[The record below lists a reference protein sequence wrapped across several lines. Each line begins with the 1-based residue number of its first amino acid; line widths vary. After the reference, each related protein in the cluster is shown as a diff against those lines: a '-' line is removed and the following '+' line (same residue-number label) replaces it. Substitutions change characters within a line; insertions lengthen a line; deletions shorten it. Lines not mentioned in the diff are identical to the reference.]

1 MPTSASPE
9 NDAPSRRFRI
19 GPGGRLTG
27 RIRVPGDKSISHRAV
42 MLGAIAEGTTQVR
55 GFLSGAD
62 AISTIQVF
70 RALGVDID
78 GPREARVVVHG
89 VGLHGLRAPQAP
101 LDCGNA
107 GTAMR
112 LLMGLLAGQRFES
125 ALIGD
130 ESLSKRPMR
139 RVAEPLQR
147 MGARI
152 ETNDG
157 LPPVRILP
165 CTGLRAIRYEMPVAS
180 AQLKSALLLA
190 GLYADGETQ
199 VVEPAP
205 TRDHTERMLR
215 AFGVQV
221 LGERGVTTLRG
232 GQALRAAP
240 VDVPADLSS
249 AAFFLVGASIAPGS
263 DLTLEQVGLNPTRAG
278 CLEILRAMGADI
290 EIVAPRLAGGEPVAD
305 LRVRSAPLRGLDI
318 PPELVPLAIDEF
330 PALFVAACC
339 AEGRTIVRGAQ
350 ELRVKESDRIAT
362 MVEGLARLG
371 FETQP
376 TDDGIVIDGRGGDP
390 TVFRAGR
397 VHAHH
402 DHRIA
407 MSLSMAALRASGTV
421 EIDDTRIVDTS
432 FPGFVELAR
441 SAGLE
446 IEECAP

>member
-1 MPTSASPE
+1 M
-9 NDAPSRRFRI
+9 SRSFRV
-19 GPGGRLTG
+19 GPGGRLVG
-27 RIRVPGDKSISHRAV
+27 RIRVPGDKSISHRAL
-42 MLGAIAEGTTQVR
+42 MLGAIAEGTTKVS
-55 GFLSGAD
+55 GFLTGAD
-62 AISTIQVF
+62 AISTMNVF
-70 RALGVDID
+70 RALGVEID

-89 VGLHGLRAPQAP
+89 VGLHGLRAPAAP

-125 ALIGD
+125 TLIGD
-130 ESLSKRPMR
+130 ESLSRRPMR
-139 RVAEPLQR
+139 RVAEPLQA

-157 LPPVRILP
+157 LPPVRIRP
-165 CTGLRAIRYEMPVAS
+165 SPGLRAIRYELPVAS

-190 GLYADGETQ
+190 GLYAQGETV

-215 AFGVQV
+215 GFGVDV
-221 LGERGVTTLRG
+221 RSEGRVVAVRG
-232 GQALRAAP
+232 GQTLRAAA

-263 DLTLEQVGLNPTRAG
+263 DLTLEHVGLNPTRTG
-278 CLEILRAMGADI
+278 CLEILRRMGADI
-290 EIVAPRLAGGEPVAD
+290 EILAAREAGGEPVAD
-305 LRVRSAPLRGLDI
+305 LRVRAAPLRGIDV

-339 AEGRTIVRGAQ
+339 AEGRTTVRGAH

-362 MVEGLARLG
+362 MAEGLAKLG
-371 FETQP
+371 FETRP
-376 TDDGIVIDGRGGDP
+376 TDDGIVIDGRGGDDA
-390 TVFRAGR
+390 VFRGGR

-407 MSLSMAALRASGTV
+407 MSLSMAALRASGPIEV
-421 EIDDTRIVDTS
+421 DDTRIVDTS
-432 FPGFVELAR
+432 FPGFVALAR
-441 SAGLE
+441 DAGLD
-446 IEECAP
+446 IEERGA

>member
-1 MPTSASPE
+1 M
-9 NDAPSRRFRI
+9 SRSFRAA
-19 GPGGRLTG
+19 PGGRLVG

-42 MLGAIAEGTTQVR
+42 MLGAIAEGTTRVS
-55 GFLSGAD
+55 GFLTGAD
-62 AISTIQVF
+62 AISTMDVF
-70 RALGVDID
+70 RALGVDIE
-78 GPREARVVVHG
+78 GPQDARVVVHG
-89 VGLHGLRAPQAP
+89 VGLRGLRAANAP

-125 ALIGD
+125 TLVGD
-130 ESLSKRPMR
+130 ESLSTRPMR
-139 RVAEPLQR
+139 RVADPLAA

-152 ETNDG
+152 ETRDG

-165 CTGLRAIRYEMPVAS
+165 SEGLHAIRYELPMAS

-190 GLYADGETQ
+190 GLYAQGETV

-215 AFGVQV
+215 AFGVEV
-221 LGERGVTTLRG
+221 RSDGRVVSVRG
-232 GQALRAAP
+232 GQALRATA

-263 DLTLEQVGLNPTRAG
+263 DLTLEHVGINPTRTG
-278 CLEILRAMGADI
+278 CLEILRRMGADI
-290 EIVAPRLAGGEPVAD
+290 EVLAQRESGGEPVAD
-305 LRVRSAPLRGLDI
+305 LRVRSAPLRGIEI

-330 PALFVAACC
+330 PAIFVAACC
-339 AEGRTIVRGAQ
+339 AEGRTIVRGAE

-362 MVEGLARLG
+362 MAEGLAAFG
-371 FETQP
+371 FATRP
-376 TDDGIVIDGRGGDP
+376 TDDGIVIDGRGGDDA
-390 TVFRAGR
+390 VFRAGR
-397 VHAHH
+397 AHAHH

-407 MSLSMAALRASGTV
+407 MSLAMAAMRSSGDLV
-421 EIDDTRIVDTS
+421 IDDTRNVATS

-441 SAGLE
+441 SAGLA
-446 IEECAP
+446 IEERGA

>member
-1 MPTSASPE
+1 M
-9 NDAPSRRFRI
+9 SRSFRV
-19 GPGGRLTG
+19 GPGGRLVG
-27 RIRVPGDKSISHRAV
+27 RIRVPGDKSISHRAL
-42 MLGAIAEGTTQVR
+42 MLGAIAEGTTKVS
-55 GFLSGAD
+55 GFLTGAD
-62 AISTIQVF
+62 AISTMNVF
-70 RALGVDID
+70 RALGVEID
-78 GPREARVVVHG
+78 GPHEARVVVHG
-89 VGLHGLRAPQAP
+89 VGLHGLRAPAAP

-125 ALIGD
+125 TLIGD
-130 ESLSKRPMR
+130 ESLSRRPMR
-139 RVAEPLQR
+139 RVAEPLQA

-157 LPPVRILP
+157 LPPVRIRP
-165 CTGLRAIRYEMPVAS
+165 SPGLRAIRYELPVAS

-190 GLYADGETQ
+190 GLYAQGETV

-215 AFGVQV
+215 GFGVDV
-221 LGERGVTTLRG
+221 RSEGRVVAVRG
-232 GQALRAAP
+232 GQTLRAAA

-263 DLTLEQVGLNPTRAG
+263 DLTLEHVGLNPTRTG
-278 CLEILRAMGADI
+278 CLEILRRMGADI
-290 EIVAPRLAGGEPVAD
+290 EILAAREAGGEPVAD
-305 LRVRSAPLRGLDI
+305 LRVRAAPLRGIDV

-339 AEGRTIVRGAQ
+339 AEGRTTVRGAH

-362 MVEGLARLG
+362 MAEGLAKLG
-371 FETQP
+371 FETRP
-376 TDDGIVIDGRGGDP
+376 TDDGIVIDGRGGDDA
-390 TVFRAGR
+390 VFRGGR

-407 MSLSMAALRASGTV
+407 MSLSMAALRASGPIEV
-421 EIDDTRIVDTS
+421 DDTRIVDTS
-432 FPGFVELAR
+432 FPGFVALAR
-441 SAGLE
+441 DAGLD
-446 IEECAP
+446 IEERGA